1 MEMKTKYHGM
11 IKVDEEEILYFEHG
25 LPGFID
31 ERKFVLLPLEENSP
45 YYIMQSVT
53 TIELGFIVTDPF
65 SFFKDYEFDLTSNE
79 KEALKIGDEST
90 IQVLTILSLR
100 DPFTDTTAN
109 LQAPIVVN
117 HSEMLAKQ
125 IILNKTSYTT
135 KHRLFQETVNK

>member
-1 MEMKTKYHGM
+1 MEMKTKYHGI
-11 IKVDEEEILYFEHG
+11 IKVDEEEIIYFEHG

-45 YYIMQSVT
+45 YYIMQSAT
-53 TIELGFIVTDPF
+53 TIELGFVVTDPF

-79 KEALKIGDEST
+79 KEALKIGNEST

-100 DPFTDTTAN
+100 DLFTDTTAN

-125 IILNKTSYTT
+125 IILNKTNYTT
-135 KHRLFQETVNK
+135 KHRLFHETVNK